1 MNNISILD
9 CTLRDGG
16 YINSWNFGKNVINKI
31 LKNLTYANMD
41 IIECGFISDTQ
52 YDENKT
58 LFSHINQVDTIFKS
72 KNKDIL
78 YVGMIALGEKEIH
91 YSKIPKCE
99 NQIIKGIRLTFHQ
112 NEIGKAIEYAVDL
125 MEKGYKVF
133 MQPVGTMSYSDSEL
147 IELIQ
152 KINKLQ
158 PFAFYIVDTFGTMTK
173 NDLLRMFYLI
183 DHNLDSQ
190 INIGFHSHNNLQLSF
205 SNAQELMEINTK
217 RHIIIDSS
225 VFGMGRGAGNL
236 CTELVTQYI
245 NENIDNKYD
254 IVPLFE
260 IIDEYLSKLK
270 EENPWGYSAPYYI
283 AAVNN
288 CHPNYASHLINK
300 QTITSAD
307 INNILKSIPIDKRYI
322 YDKHFIEKLYIN
334 YQQTYIDDKE
344 SIENINRIIK
354 GRDVLVLAPGK
365 SLIDEQS
372 KILDFIQEKNPITIS
387 INFDSEVY
395 KQDIIFISNLKR
407 FNLLKESTVLD
418 DERFKLIVTSNI
430 TTKYRKNQD
439 IINYMDFLIKEDS
452 DVSDN
457 AGLMLLKLL
466 SDLNVETIYLA
477 GFDGFDFKAQ
487 SNYFDDTL
495 MGNIDKLVVL
505 KKNQSMQKYIKEIL
519 KDSRYEFLTE
529 SLYNT
534 LVKVI

>member
-16 YINSWNFGKNVINKI
+16 YINNWKFGKSIIKKI
-31 LKNLTYANMD
+31 LNNLTVSNID
-41 IIECGFISDTQ
+41 IIECGFISDIE

-58 LFSHINQVDTIFKS
+58 LFSNIKQVNNIFNNQ
-72 KNKDIL
+72 NKDIL

-99 NQIIKGIRLTFHQ
+99 EQLITGIRLTFHQ
-112 NEIGKAIEYAVDL
+112 DEIEKAIEFATDL

-133 MQPVGTMSYSDSEL
+133 MQPVGTMSYSDVEL
-147 IELIQ
+147 IDLIQ
-152 KINKLQ
+152 KINKLN

-183 DHNLDSQ
+183 DHNLDLA
-190 INIGFHSHNNLQLSF
+190 INIGFHSHNNMQLSF
-205 SNAQELMEINTK
+205 SNAQELMEINTR

-225 VFGMGRGAGNL
+225 IFGMGRGAGNL

-245 NENIDNKYD
+245 NENIENKYD

-260 IIDEYLSKLK
+260 IIDGYLSKLK
-270 EENPWGYSAPYYI
+270 IENPWGYSAPYYI

-300 QTITSAD
+300 QTITSTD

-322 YDKHFIEKLYIN
+322 YNKHFIEKLYID
-334 YQQTYIDDKE
+334 YQQTYIDDRE
-344 SIENINRIIK
+344 SIENINRIIT
-354 GRDVLVLAPGK
+354 GRDVLVLAPGR

-372 KILDFIQEKNPITIS
+372 RILDFIQEKNPITIT

-395 KQDIIFISNLKR
+395 KQDIVFISNLKR
-407 FNLLKESTVLD
+407 FNLLKDSNVLD

-430 TTKYRKNQD
+430 TTKYRQNQE

-466 SDLNVETIYLA
+466 SELNVETIYLA
-477 GFDGFDFKAQ
+477 GFDGFDLKKQ
-487 SNYFDDTL
+487 SNYFDDIF
-495 MGNIDKLVVL
+495 MGSIDKSAIL
-505 KKNQSMQKYIKEIL
+505 KKNESMQKYIKEIL
-519 KDSRYEFLTE
+519 LNTRYEFLTE
-529 SLYNT
+529 SLYNK
-534 LVKVI
+534 LRKVI